1 MLLRCSHV
9 VPPGDLDAETAST
22 CSDHSTES
30 MTSSKEVYHR
40 AVRSS
45 SAGLDNVLI
54 DAVLPQLKS
63 AMPVTPMRR
72 GKQKQ
77 TFWFKAAL
85 LGGLCLLAVLLV
97 LMATRVEGLPSPS
110 GLLLH
115 RNSDLDPVLVS
126 YSYFEKV
133 STSPQHA

>member
-1 MLLRCSHV
+1 
-9 VPPGDLDAETAST
+9 
-22 CSDHSTES
+22 

-72 GKQKQ
+72 GKQRQ
-77 TFWFKAAL
+77 TFWLRATL

-97 LMATRVEGLPSPS
+97 LIATRVEGLPSPS

-133 STSPQHA
+133 STVLRHARCALSYHQALPAVP